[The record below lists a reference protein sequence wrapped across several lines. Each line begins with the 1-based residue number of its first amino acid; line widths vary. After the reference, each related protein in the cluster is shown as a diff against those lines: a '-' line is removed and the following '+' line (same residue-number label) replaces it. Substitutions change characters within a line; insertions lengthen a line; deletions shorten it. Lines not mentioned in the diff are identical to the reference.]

1 MTTGMSMR
9 RIGRRGRGERR
20 GVGRAVS
27 LAFGREGAD
36 LVINYVRNE
45 RAAEKV
51 VSELKE
57 MGRDALTVKADV
69 AVKEE
74 AERLI
79 GACLERFGRIDILV
93 NNAGISNPAMLHKMT
108 EEQWDDVVDI
118 HLKGAFLCTQAASR
132 HFMEQS
138 YGKIINVTSVAGI
151 VGTTGQI
158 NYAAAKGGLIS
169 FTKSCARELARY
181 HVTANVISLGI
192 VFTDMTRKLQ
202 EDPKLREIYL
212 RRILLNRYAKSEDI
226 SPAFVFLASDESN
239 YITGQLLCVDGGY
252 GLT

>member
-1 MTTGMSMR
+1 MRLEGKKAVVTG
-9 RIGRRGRGERR
+9 GGR

-27 LAFGREGAD
+27 LAFGGEGAD
-36 LVINYVRNE
+36 LVINYVKNE
-45 RAAEKV
+45 EAASEV
-51 VSELKE
+51 VSELRK
-57 MGRDALTVKADV
+57 MGRDAIAVKANV
-69 AVKEE
+69 ALKED

-79 GACLERFGRIDILV
+79 ATCLERFGRIDILV

-108 EEQWDDVVDI
+108 EQQWDEVVDI

-132 HFMEQS
+132 HFMEQNH
-138 YGKIINVTSVAGI
+138 GKIINVTSVAGI

-192 VFTDMTRKLQ
+192 VATDMTKKLQ
-202 EDPKLREIYL
+202 EDPKLREIYM
-212 RRILLNRYAKSEDI
+212 RRILLNRYAEPEDI
-226 SPAFVFLASDESN
+226 GPSFVFLASDESN
-239 YITGQLLCVDGGY
+239 YVTGQLLCVDGGY

>member
-1 MTTGMSMR
+1 MRLEGKKAVVTG
-9 RIGRRGRGERR
+9 GGR

-27 LAFGREGAD
+27 LAFGGEGAD
-36 LVINYVRNE
+36 LVINYVKNE
-45 RAAEKV
+45 EAANEV
-51 VSELKE
+51 VSELRK
-57 MGRDALTVKADV
+57 MRRDAIAVKANV
-69 AVKEE
+69 ALKEDS
-74 AERLI
+74 ERLI

-108 EEQWDDVVDI
+108 EQQWDEVVDI
-118 HLKGAFLCTQAASR
+118 HLKGAFLCTQAAGR
-132 HFMEQS
+132 HFIEQN

-192 VFTDMTRKLQ
+192 VATDMTKKLQ
-202 EDPKLREIYL
+202 EDPKLREIYM
-212 RRILLNRYAKSEDI
+212 RRILLNRYAEPEDI
-226 SPAFVFLASDESN
+226 GPAFVFLASDESN

>member
-1 MTTGMSMR
+1 MRLEGRKAVVTG
-9 RIGRRGRGERR
+9 GGR

-27 LAFGREGAD
+27 LAFGGEGAD
-36 LVINYVRNE
+36 LVINYVKNE
-45 RAAEKV
+45 EAANEV
-51 VSELKE
+51 VSELRK
-57 MGRDALTVKADV
+57 MRRDAIAVKANV
-69 AVKEE
+69 ALKEDS
-74 AERLI
+74 ERLI

-108 EEQWDDVVDI
+108 EQQWDEVVDI
-118 HLKGAFLCTQAASR
+118 HLKGAFLCTQAAGR
-132 HFMEQS
+132 HFIEQN

-181 HVTANVISLGI
+181 HVTANIISLGI
-192 VFTDMTRKLQ
+192 VVTDMTKKLQ
-202 EDPKLREIYL
+202 EDPKLREIYM
-212 RRILLNRYAKSEDI
+212 RRILLNRYAEPEDI
-226 SPAFVFLASDESN
+226 GPAFVFLASDESN